1 MSAPLHIVLVED
13 DTLLRDSLAS
23 YLTLVGFVVTAVGDG
38 LSLYRLL
45 GEHKFAV
52 AVVDLGLPDE
62 DGTTLVSYLRRNT
75 DSAIIVITARD
86 TLDSRVSCYRVGAD
100 LFLGKPINGG
110 ELAAA
115 IASLAGRR
123 RTAVAEPPQAVAV
136 GVAVAVTVADSSS
149 WTFVTR
155 QRALLS
161 PAARRVELAVKE
173 CQLLTA
179 LVAEGGRTAKRLMLL
194 EAIYGQKDSN
204 TERALD
210 TLVRRT
216 RRKIEMA
223 TGTPAPI
230 LTEHGVGYAFVA
242 NICVVAD

>member
-1 MSAPLHIVLVED
+1 MSAPIQIVLVED

-86 TLDSRVSCYRVGAD
+86 TLDSRVACYRVGAD

-123 RTAVAEPPQAVAV
+123 RTAVAEPPQT
-136 GVAVAVTVADSSS
+136 VAVTVADSSS

-179 LVAEGGRTAKRLMLL
+179 LVAEGGRTAKRVMLL

-216 RRKIEMA
+216 RRKIEVA

>member
-1 MSAPLHIVLVED
+1 MSAPIQIVLVED

-23 YLTLVGFVVTAVGDG
+23 YLTLVGFMVVAVGDG

-75 DSAIIVITARD
+75 QSAIIVITARD
-86 TLDSRVSCYRVGAD
+86 TVDSRVACYRVGAD
-100 LFLGKPINGG
+100 LFLGKPVDGA

-115 IASLAGRR
+115 ITSLAGRR
-123 RTAVAEPPQAVAV
+123 TSLVAEPPPPAKKAH
-136 GVAVAVTVADSSS
+136 SPN
-149 WTFVTR
+149 WTFVMR
-155 QRALLS
+155 QRTLIS
-161 PAARRVELAVKE
+161 PTAQRVELAAKE

-179 LVAEGGRTAKRLMLL
+179 LVAEAGGTAKRTTLL
-194 EAIYGQKDSN
+194 EGIYGLQDNN

-242 NICVVAD
+242 NISVVAD

>member
-1 MSAPLHIVLVED
+1 MSLPIQIVLVED

-23 YLTLVGFVVTAVGDG
+23 YLTLVGFLVVAVGDG

-52 AVVDLGLPDE
+52 AIINLGLPDE
-62 DGTTLVSYLRRNT
+62 DGTILVSYLRRNT
-75 DSAIIVITARD
+75 DCLIIVITAHD
-86 TLDSRVSCYRVGAD
+86 TLDTRIECYRVGAD
-100 LFLGKPINGG
+100 LFLGKPVDGR

-123 RTAVAEPPQAVAV
+123 ATVVEPPLPRRVAHSP
-136 GVAVAVTVADSSS
+136 T
-149 WTFVTR
+149 WTLVTR
-155 QRALLS
+155 QRALVS
-161 PAARRVELAVKE
+161 PASQRVELAVKE

-179 LVAEGGRTAKRLMLL
+179 LVGEPGRTAKRAMLL
-194 EAIYGQKDSN
+194 EAIYGLKDKN

-216 RRKIEMA
+216 RRKIEVA
-223 TGTPAPI
+223 TSITAPI
-230 LTEHGVGYAFVA
+230 LTEHGVGYTFVA
-242 NICVVAD
+242 NIHVVED